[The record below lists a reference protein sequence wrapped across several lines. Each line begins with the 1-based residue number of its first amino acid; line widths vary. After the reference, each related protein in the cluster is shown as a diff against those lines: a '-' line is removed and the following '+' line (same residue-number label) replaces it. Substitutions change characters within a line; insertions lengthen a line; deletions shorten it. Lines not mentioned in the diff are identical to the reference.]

1 MDSRYSARTFYGR
14 LAAAACA
21 LLLFA
26 AAPVLAQM
34 TPTIDYQGYLIS
46 KVTNLP
52 VNANQSIRF
61 VIYDSQTG
69 ISNPLFTE
77 TRCTVPVS
85 KGRYEVEIG
94 SSMPGGIP
102 ASIFVNHPN
111 LWLEVQVDGTGTCS
125 GGFEAMSPRI
135 KLQASPYAFSA
146 VYAATSSVATPLF
159 LADTIG
165 ALPSTANGAITISTN
180 LFVQGGISVGA
191 ISPGQTLSV
200 AGMVESSTGGFK
212 FPDGSVQT
220 RAAAFTMWDIA
231 GPNIFTINPGNV
243 AIGDLSPGTHNT
255 VPRARLDISS
265 APGDTGDL
273 LMVSTGT
280 SQLFLVN
287 GLGQVYGNSFYGDGS
302 TLSGVVRKSSD
313 TMTGQLTLSGS
324 SLTVTSPDG
333 VYSPAL
339 LLSPGVRVS
348 SGAPAQYGGGVL
360 FSSNVYASGKF
371 YGDGSGLVNLVSSD
385 TSKVLKAGDTMTG
398 PLTLYGSTLTV
409 TGGAFSVG
417 GSTLSVYNG
426 NTAVGGT
433 SYLARLTVNG
443 GIIATSSITA
453 QGADVYAQNFNA
465 PFGDGLFYNVTA
477 ATATFWGADV
487 ATGFSVD
494 TASGIRVNSGVVSA
508 PLFIGDGSE
517 LTGVM
522 KSTDTS
528 KVSKYG
534 DTMTGNLRILGSSL
548 TVTDYGPDKYALTVG
563 TATQYNLVVTTTGLV
578 GVQTPSP
585 SAPLEVAGRLL
596 VSNPATISGSAH
608 LDLSSYAGYS
618 YLNWSDPSLVAT
630 GGSPQ
635 GVLGFP
641 PAVRDLIYRAMG
653 TDPYNGGSE
662 VFTITSDNS
671 ANWKFGIG
679 SNHNSTPKLMPWE
692 KFQVFTNLL
701 VSTAAANP
709 VLFASTGTDM
719 VSIATTTQLAA
730 LTVGGGINAVS
741 SITAQGGFFGN
752 GAGLTNLTAS
762 SLPGDIYISTIGART
777 GSPYSAVVFSSMAYA
792 PSGLAVGGIFTPY
805 ADLHVSNV
813 LRVDNVSKAGG
824 PDAQLQLYPKDA
836 GSAYIRWDEGGT
848 PTKGVLGMYAG
859 ERDLVYRAGA
869 YDLGSGVQVFRIKG
883 DGSFLIGSGNT
894 SFPMAAPFQ
903 VATNMAVAA
912 QSQTPALFV
921 STGTGYVGISTG
933 VPQAPLDVNGLAVL
947 RSSAVVTGAGLTGSQ
962 TAFSVIG
969 STLVVLNDGTVG
981 IGTAS
986 PAARLD
992 VNGTVKASGFA
1003 ASREIK
1009 TATCNSAATCT
1020 AVCSAGNLVMGGGC
1034 SYAVGTD
1041 SMTATFPV
1049 SASSWEC
1056 DYSGAT
1062 GNITAYAICST
1073 VQ

>member
-14 LAAAACA
+14 FAAAACA
-21 LLLFA
+21 LLLCA
-26 AAPVLAQM
+26 AAPALAQM

-52 VNANQSIRF
+52 VSANQSIKF

-69 ISNPLFTE
+69 ISNPLFSE

-94 SSMPGGIP
+94 SSIPGGIP
-102 ASIFVNHPN
+102 ASIFMNHPN

-125 GGFEAMSPRI
+125 GSFEAMSPRI

-165 ALPSTANGAITISTN
+165 SLPQTANGAITISTN

-200 AGMVESSTGGFK
+200 AGVVESSTGGFK

-243 AIGDLSPGTHNT
+243 AIGDLSPGAHNT

-287 GLGQVYGNSFYGDGS
+287 GLGQVRGGSFYGDGS
-302 TLSGVVRKSSD
+302 TLDGVVRKASD
-313 TMTGQLTLSGS
+313 TMTGQLTIAGS

-333 VYSPAL
+333 IYSPGL
-339 LLSPGVRVS
+339 LLSPGVRIS
-348 SGAPAQYGGGVL
+348 SGAPVQYGGAVL
-360 FSSNVYASGKF
+360 FSSNVYAAGKF

-385 TSKVLKAGDTMTG
+385 TSKVLKSGDTMTG
-398 PLTLYGSTLTV
+398 QLTLYGSTLTV

-417 GSTLSVYNG
+417 GSTLSVYDG

-433 SYLARLTVNG
+433 SYLARLTVSG
-443 GIIATSSITA
+443 GIVATSSITA
-453 QGADVYAQNFNA
+453 QSSIYAQNFNA
-465 PFGDGLFYNVTA
+465 PYGNGTFYNVTA

-487 ATGFSVD
+487 GTGFSVD

-517 LTGVM
+517 LAGVM
-522 KSTDTS
+522 KSTDTT

-534 DTMTGNLRILGSSL
+534 DTMTGNLWILGSSL
-548 TVTDYGPDKYALTVG
+548 TVTDYGLDKYAMTVG
-563 TATQYNLVVTTTGLV
+563 TATQYNLVVTTTGFV

-596 VSNPATISGSAH
+596 VSNPSTISGAAH
-608 LDLSSYAGYS
+608 LDLSSYGGYS
-618 YLNWSDPSLVAT
+618 YLSWSDPSLVSS

-679 SNHNSTPKLMPWE
+679 SNHNASPKVLPWE

-701 VSTAAANP
+701 VSTAATNP

-741 SITAQGGFFGN
+741 SITAQGGFFGS

-762 SLPGDIYISTIGART
+762 SLPGDIYISTIGAKT
-777 GSPYSAVVFSSMAYA
+777 GSAYNAVVFSSAVYA
-792 PSGLAVGGIFTPY
+792 PSGMAVGGIFTPA

-813 LRVDNVSKAGG
+813 LRVDNISKAGG
-824 PDAQLQLYPKDA
+824 PDVQLQLSPNVA
-836 GSAYIRWDEGGT
+836 GSAYIVWNEGAT

-859 ERDLVYRAGA
+859 ERDLVYRAA
-869 YDLGSGVQVFRIKG
+869 ATNLLNGVQVFRIKG

-903 VATNMAVAA
+903 VATDMAVAA

-947 RSSAVVTGAGLTGSQ
+947 RSSAVVNGAGLTGSQ

-969 STLVVLNDGTVG
+969 STLVVLNNGTVG
-981 IGTAS
+981 IGTPS

-992 VNGTVKASGFA
+992 VNGVVKASGFS

-1009 TATCNSAATCT
+1009 TNVCNAAATCS
-1020 AVCSAGNLVMGGGC
+1020 AACSAGNLVMGGGC
-1034 SYAVGTD
+1034 SYAVGVD
-1041 SMTATFPV
+1041 SMTATFP
-1049 SASSWEC
+1049 ATTSSWEC